1 MNGNN
6 RQANVPLAMP
16 GNGAH
21 NPQPVAGSPGPITFN
36 GREPWMRGHLP
47 GPPPPYPMM
56 SGPSEYSFVDPAR
69 SSSYPQRIGAPPPP
83 HSFIQPSSQL
93 DPHGQNVF
101 TKYATSSS
109 GYVTSQ
115 FQTNVP
121 LTSTIAYH
129 SPGPPYH
136 NAFQKINPESMRP
149 ISASENTVPVTSQEM
164 VVEGLRARLF
174 DKNSNPISANTSD
187 ASSPGP
193 ASSDGI
199 GNVGYRPWE
208 QGSGQGQ
215 QQSESSQESHQESL
229 RIPLSSLAQ
238 QEDTS
243 LPASRESDDS
253 ASQDRFRQGTNEK
266 LTSHSREQ
274 TGPSSRPSSRFSSS
288 PGLDSRSQ
296 QDSWSQNEKIQ
307 EAIERANSY
316 QSHSHAQPMGSSG
329 LGVCAN
335 SPQASMTFPHFGNSN
350 TLRYPSPQ
358 SYIHHPG
365 HQQQMFQ
372 HGANSVIPSPKHMK
386 IEPDSSTPDSRGIVE
401 NSFQVPSVSSTTPRQ
416 VLPPISG
423 QAEQWE
429 TTNTASL
436 PSQIPA
442 IPEATEKPK
451 KKRKRC
457 GECPGCLKK
466 DNCGECGPCKSVR
479 SHQICK
485 MRKCDQ
491 LKTKKERASGVTSV
505 SMMKES
511 PKAVQPAVEGMG
523 RNVNGVSPLVFSGQ
537 QGREQQLS
545 PLGMPRMQPYLA
557 PNYNME
563 VGQNLPPPQGENHV
577 FELGSQYGSFHQ
589 NPPRLLAPYNGH
601 MPPAEMGDGNPLSAP
616 SVTKEG
622 MNGSGRHRFMNNRL
636 KSLIQSRQN
645 QKEQAI
651 PNSGC
656 TEPYQQGSSG
666 NPSDQLYSDN
676 QSMSPSPANNQNF
689 PGGHASYMVSPA
701 IMSQPLPPIS
711 DAMRPYVHAGGGMSP
726 LWQTDMPTRA
736 DGNTQLSRN
745 GPPNELSFSRDTNRD
760 NPECAPKDSQPAG
773 YQGTVSNQPHPLNG
787 MSYNAYYNEE
797 AIQQEGE
804 TNKPQHQHSVHPG
817 GLAPKQCSPSTYPP
831 SSVEPHSHQFTQ
843 PSIHVSSYKG
853 QTANSDGMFSH
864 QVSTSSL
871 AEVRPVSESPS
882 SNHQGETLSPASGNN
897 MTTAGGTGGTS
908 ATEETME
915 SQPFLSNTTT
925 SMNTYTNIINT
936 FNFTSPAPFFSP
948 FYSLFSPAFGVTT
961 STPTVITEADSLSSS
976 FPSKMQESNSVMSVT
991 RGGLVMSDIDSGRID
1006 GSYGH
1011 NLYSSN
1017 IDGLPSSLTFSKD
1030 MAYTIVNHPILID
1043 PTPLT

>member
-1 MNGNN
+1 MNSNN

-21 NPQPVAGSPGPITFN
+21 NPQPVSGSPGPVTFN

-83 HSFIQPSSQL
+83 SASAHSFIQQPSQM

-101 TKYATSSS
+101 TKYATSGSS
-109 GYVTSQ
+109 YVTSQ

-136 NAFQKINPESMRP
+136 NAFQKMNTESMRQV
-149 ISASENTVPVTSQEM
+149 SVSEHTVPETSQEL

-174 DKNSNPISANTSD
+174 DKNSNPVSTNASD

-215 QQSESSQESHQESL
+215 QQQSESSLESHQDSS
-229 RIPLSSLAQ
+229 RNPLSSLTQ

-253 ASQDRFRQGTNEK
+253 TSQDQLRQGANEK
-266 LTSHSREQ
+266 LTSREQ

-307 EAIERANSY
+307 EAIERANSSY
-316 QSHSHAQPMGSSG
+316 QSHAQPMGSSG

-358 SYIHHPG
+358 SYVHHPG
-365 HQQQMFQ
+365 HQQQMFK

-386 IEPDSSTPDSRGIVE
+386 IEADSSTPDSRGIVE

-429 TTNTASL
+429 TSNTASL
-436 PSQIPA
+436 SSQIPA

-491 LKTKKERASGVTSV
+491 LKTKKERASGVAVV

-511 PKAVQPAVEGMG
+511 PKAVQPTVEGMG
-523 RNVNGVSPLVFSGQ
+523 RNVNGVSPLVFSG
-537 QGREQQLS
+537 REQQLS
-545 PLGMPRMQPYLA
+545 PLGVPRMQPYLA
-557 PNYNME
+557 PNYSME
-563 VGQNLPPPQGENHV
+563 LVQNLPPPQGENQV
-577 FELGSQYGSFHQ
+577 FEMGSQYGSFHQ

-601 MPPAEMGDGNPLSAP
+601 MPPVEMGDGNPLSAP
-616 SVTKEG
+616 SVAKEG
-622 MNGSGRHRFMNNRL
+622 KNGSGRHRFMNNRL

-645 QKEQAI
+645 QKEQVI
-651 PNSGC
+651 PSSGC

-676 QSMSPSPANNQNF
+676 QSMSPSPGNNQNF
-689 PGGHASYMVSPA
+689 PGGQSSYMVPPA
-701 IMSQPLPPIS
+701 IMSQPLPSIS
-711 DAMRPYVHAGGGMSP
+711 EAMRPYVHTGGGISP
-726 LWQTDMPTRA
+726 LWQTNMPARA
-736 DGNTQLSRN
+736 DETNELSRSD
-745 GPPNELSFSRDTNRD
+745 PPNEPSFSRDSNRD
-760 NPECAPKDSQPAG
+760 NPECTPKDLPPAE
-773 YQGTVSNQPHPLNG
+773 YQSTMNG
-787 MSYNAYYNEE
+787 MNYNAYYNEE

-817 GLAPKQCSPSTYPP
+817 GLVPKQCSPSTYPA
-831 SSVEPHSHQFTQ
+831 STAEPHSHQFTP
-843 PSIHVSSYKG
+843 PSIHASSYKG
-853 QTANSDGMFSH
+853 QNTNTDGMFPH
-864 QVSTSSL
+864 QVSTSSVV
-871 AEVRPVSESPS
+871 EIRPVSESPS
-882 SNHQGETLSPASGNN
+882 SNHQGETLSPVSGNN
-897 MTTAGGTGGTS
+897 MTTPGSTGGTS
-908 ATEETME
+908 ATEETIE

-936 FNFTSPAPFFSP
+936 FNFTSPTPFFSP

-961 STPTVITEADSLSSS
+961 SAPTVITEADSLSSS
-976 FPSKMQESNSVMSVT
+976 FTGKMQETNSVMSVT

-1006 GSYGH
+1006 INDSYGH

-1017 IDGLPSSLTFSKD
+1017 LNGLPSTLPFSKD
-1030 MAYTIVNHPILID
+1030 MVYNIVNHTMFVD